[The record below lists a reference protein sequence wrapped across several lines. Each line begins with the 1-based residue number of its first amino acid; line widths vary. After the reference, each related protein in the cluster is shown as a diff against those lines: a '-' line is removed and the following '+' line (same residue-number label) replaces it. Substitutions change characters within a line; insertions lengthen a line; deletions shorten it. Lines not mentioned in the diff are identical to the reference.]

1 MKAYFN
7 KTNVILLLTAL
18 GLIWFI
24 NAISNILLPFVLAF
38 VLAYILHP
46 MVEGLSR
53 KKISRGLATGIVEV
67 GFCILIVA
75 VFLIVVPILQAQV
88 IDFIRKTP
96 QFSANVWNYIK
107 GILAYTKENI
117 SSAQMSELS
126 DAVSGSVMSVLTAIG
141 ASLSRVLSSGVA
153 VFNVMA
159 LILITPVVLFYVL
172 RDWKEIQ
179 MHVGQLIPKNREKEM
194 KSVWEEINKTLS
206 GFIRGQALVCLT
218 LGIFYGIGLSLTG
231 LDFGILV
238 GLLAGLL
245 SFIPYFGFGTGLI
258 LSLFL
263 GLMQGFSW
271 GQWAGLATVF
281 IIGQILEGYVLT
293 PRLVGNRV
301 GLSPVWVIFALLA
314 GGVLAGFVGILIAVP
329 TAAVI
334 GVLVRRGIKWY
345 KETGFYKG
353 KSEK

>member
-1 MKAYFN
+1 MKSYLN
-7 KTNVILLLTAL
+7 KTNIILTLCAL

-24 NAISNILLPFVLAF
+24 SAINDILLPFILAF

-46 MVEGLSR
+46 MVESLCR
-53 KKISRGLATGIVEV
+53 KKMSRGIVTGIVEMC
-67 GFCILIVA
+67 FCVLIVA
-75 VFLIVVPILQAQV
+75 VFLIVIPILQAQV
-88 IDFIRKTP
+88 VDFIRRAP
-96 QFSANVWNYIK
+96 QFSVNVWNYIK

-117 SSAQMSELS
+117 SSTQMAELS
-126 DAVSGSVMSVLTAIG
+126 DAVSGAVMNVLTAIG

-153 VFNVMA
+153 VFNMLA

-179 MHVGQLIPKNREKEM
+179 MHVSQLVPKSREKEI

-206 GFIRGQALVCLT
+206 GFIRGQALVCLI

-245 SFIPYFGFGTGLI
+245 SFIPYFGFGTGLV

-271 GQWAGLATVF
+271 GQWGGLATVF
-281 IIGQILEGYVLT
+281 VIGQILEGYVLT

-329 TAAVI
+329 AAAVI
-334 GVLVRRGIKWY
+334 GVLVRRGVKWY
-345 KETGFYKG
+345 RETDFYKG
-353 KSEK
+353 KPQK